1 MIKLFAFDIDGTLL
15 DNNSKVTDE
24 SREALKKLDDAGI
37 KVVLA
42 SGRVFSSIKYNQKS
56 LGISGPIVATNGSLI
71 SLDGKEIYK
80 SYYIEDDLLKK
91 LYEFC
96 LEYKMD
102 FHFYD
107 EDNYYT
113 NRLNLDRIKHLK
125 IDNDFGMNYQVD
137 LIIKN
142 DPVSYLINQGKKA
155 IKFQISGIDEKEIS
169 KEKIIDLLDKDFGED
184 LYITASGDSLLEIG
198 NKNATKWTSIE
209 EICDKLGIYTSEVAA
224 IGDAYNDIPMVKGAG
239 FGFAMGNAKDK
250 LKEVADVIVADN
262 ESGGALEAVNYV
274 LEANKNV

>member
-42 SGRVFSSIKYNQKS
+42 SGRVFPSIKYNQKL
-56 LGISGPIVATNGSLI
+56 LGITGPIVATNGSLI
-71 SLDGKEIYK
+71 SLDGREIYK
-80 SYYIEDDLLKK
+80 SYYIEDDLLKN

-209 EICDKLGIYTSEVAA
+209 EICDKLGIYTNEVAA
-224 IGDAYNDIPMVKGAG
+224 MGDAYNDIPMVKGAG
-239 FGFAMGNAKDK
+239 LGFAMGNAKDK

-262 ESGGALEAVNYV
+262 ESGGDLEAVNYV

>member
-42 SGRVFSSIKYNQKS
+42 SGRVFPSIKYNQKL
-56 LGISGPIVATNGSLI
+56 LGITGPIVATNGSLI
-71 SLDGKEIYK
+71 SFDGREIYK
-80 SYYIEDDLLKK
+80 SYYIEDDLLKN

-107 EDNYYT
+107 EENYYT
-113 NRLNLDRIKHLK
+113 NRLNLARIKHLK

-169 KEKIIDLLDKDFGED
+169 KDKIIDLLEKNFGED

-209 EICDKLGIYTSEVAA
+209 EICDKLGIYTNEVAA

-239 FGFAMGNAKDK
+239 LGFAMGNAKDK

>member
-42 SGRVFSSIKYNQKS
+42 SGRVFPSIKYNQKL

-71 SLDGKEIYK
+71 SLDGKEVYK
-80 SYYIEDDLLKK
+80 FYYIEDDLLKK

-209 EICDKLGIYTSEVAA
+209 EICDKLGIYTNEVAA

-239 FGFAMGNAKDK
+239 LGFAMGNAKDK

>member
-42 SGRVFSSIKYNQKS
+42 SGRVFPSIKYNQKL
-56 LGISGPIVATNGSLI
+56 LGITCPIVATNGSLI
-71 SLDGKEIYK
+71 SLDGREIYK
-80 SYYIEDDLLKK
+80 SYYIEDDLLKN

-209 EICDKLGIYTSEVAA
+209 EICDKLGIYTNEVAA
-224 IGDAYNDIPMVKGAG
+224 IGDAYNDIPMIKGAG
-239 FGFAMGNAKDK
+239 LGFAMGNAKDK

>member
-42 SGRVFSSIKYNQKS
+42 SGRVFPSIKYNQKL
-56 LGISGPIVATNGSLI
+56 LGIPGPIVATNGSLI
-71 SLDGKEIYK
+71 SLDGREIYK

-169 KEKIIDLLDKDFGED
+169 KEKIIDLLDKDFGKD

-209 EICDKLGIYTSEVAA
+209 EICDKLGIYTNEVAA

-239 FGFAMGNAKDK
+239 LGFAMGNAKDK

-274 LEANKNV
+274 LEVNKNV

>member
-42 SGRVFSSIKYNQKS
+42 SGRVFPSIKYNQKL
-56 LGISGPIVATNGSLI
+56 LGIPGPIVATNGSLI
-71 SLDGKEIYK
+71 SLDGRKIYK

-169 KEKIIDLLDKDFGED
+169 KEKIIDLLDRDYGKD

-209 EICDKLGIYTSEVAA
+209 EICDKLGIYTNEVAA

-239 FGFAMGNAKDK
+239 LGFAMGNAKDK

-274 LEANKNV
+274 LEVNKNV

>member
-42 SGRVFSSIKYNQKS
+42 SGRVFPSIKYNQKL
-56 LGISGPIVATNGSLI
+56 LGITGPIVATNGSLI
-71 SLDGKEIYK
+71 SLDGREIYK
-80 SYYIEDDLLKK
+80 SYYIEDDLLKN

-209 EICDKLGIYTSEVAA
+209 EICDKLGIYTNEVAA

-239 FGFAMGNAKDK
+239 LGFAMGNAKDK

>member
-24 SREALKKLDDAGI
+24 SRGALKKLDNAGI

-42 SGRVFSSIKYNQKS
+42 SGRVFPSIKYNQKL

-71 SLDGKEIYK
+71 SLDGREIYK

-155 IKFQISGIDEKEIS
+155 IKFQISGIDEKEMS
-169 KEKIIDLLDKDFGED
+169 KDKIIDLLDEDFGED

-239 FGFAMGNAKDK
+239 LGFAMGNAKDK

-274 LEANKNV
+274 LEVNKNV

>member
-37 KVVLA
+37 KIVLA
-42 SGRVFSSIKYNQKS
+42 SGRVFPSIKYNQKL
-56 LGISGPIVATNGSLI
+56 LGIPGPIVATNGSLI
-71 SLDGKEIYK
+71 SLDGRKIYK

-169 KEKIIDLLDKDFGED
+169 KEKIIDLLDRDYGKD

-209 EICDKLGIYTSEVAA
+209 EICDKLGIYTNEVAA

-239 FGFAMGNAKDK
+239 LGFAMGNAKDK

>member
-42 SGRVFSSIKYNQKS
+42 SGRVFPSIKYNQKL
-56 LGISGPIVATNGSLI
+56 LGIPGPIVATNGSLI
-71 SLDGKEIYK
+71 SLDGREIYK
-80 SYYIEDDLLKK
+80 SYYIEDDLLKN

-169 KEKIIDLLDKDFGED
+169 KDKIIDLLDKDFGED

-209 EICDKLGIYTSEVAA
+209 EICDKLGIYTNEVAA

-239 FGFAMGNAKDK
+239 LGFAMGNAKDK

>member
-42 SGRVFSSIKYNQKS
+42 SGRVFPSIKYNQKL
-56 LGISGPIVATNGSLI
+56 LGITGPIVATNGSLI
-71 SLDGKEIYK
+71 SLDGREIYK
-80 SYYIEDDLLKK
+80 SYYIEDDLLKN

-209 EICDKLGIYTSEVAA
+209 EICDKLGIYTNEVAA

-239 FGFAMGNAKDK
+239 LGFAMGKAKDK

>member
-42 SGRVFSSIKYNQKS
+42 SGRVFPSIKYNQKL
-56 LGISGPIVATNGSLI
+56 LGITGPIVATNGSLI
-71 SLDGKEIYK
+71 SLDGREIYK
-80 SYYIEDDLLKK
+80 SYYIEDDLLKN

-209 EICDKLGIYTSEVAA
+209 EICDKLGIYTNEVAA

-239 FGFAMGNAKDK
+239 LGFAMGNAKDK

-262 ESGGALEAVNYV
+262 ESGGVLEAVNYV

>member
-15 DNNSKVTDE
+15 DINSKVTDE

-42 SGRVFSSIKYNQKS
+42 SGRVFPSIKYNQKL
-56 LGISGPIVATNGSLI
+56 LGIPGPIVATNGSLI
-71 SLDGKEIYK
+71 SLDGREIYK

-96 LEYKMD
+96 LKYKMD

-155 IKFQISGIDEKEIS
+155 IKFQISGIDEKEMS
-169 KEKIIDLLDKDFGED
+169 KDKIIDLLDKDFGED

-209 EICDKLGIYTSEVAA
+209 EICDKLGIYTNEVAA

-239 FGFAMGNAKDK
+239 LGFAMGNAKDK

>member
-1 MIKLFAFDIDGTLL
+1 MIKLIAFDIDGTLL

-42 SGRVFSSIKYNQKS
+42 SGRVFPSIKYNQKS
-56 LGISGPIVATNGSLI
+56 LGIPGPIVATNGSLI
-71 SLDGKEIYK
+71 SLDGSEIYK

-209 EICDKLGIYTSEVAA
+209 EICDKLGIYTNEVAA

-239 FGFAMGNAKDK
+239 LGFAMGNAKDK

>member
-42 SGRVFSSIKYNQKS
+42 SGRVFPSIKYNQKL
-56 LGISGPIVATNGSLI
+56 LGITCPIVATNGSLI
-71 SLDGKEIYK
+71 SLDGREIYK
-80 SYYIEDDLLKK
+80 SYYIEDDLLKN

-209 EICDKLGIYTSEVAA
+209 EICDKLGIYTNEVAA
-224 IGDAYNDIPMVKGAG
+224 IGDAYNDIPMIKVFNLLLPAYKPADKPAG
-239 FGFAMGNAKDK
+239 PPPIIIISYIYLLIK
-250 LKEVADVIVADN
+250 I
-262 ESGGALEAVNYV
+262 
-274 LEANKNV
+274 

>member
-42 SGRVFSSIKYNQKS
+42 SGRVFPSIKYNQKL
-56 LGISGPIVATNGSLI
+56 LGITGPIVATNGSLI
-71 SLDGKEIYK
+71 SLDGREIYK
-80 SYYIEDDLLKK
+80 SYYIEDDLLKN

-125 IDNDFGMNYQVD
+125 INNDFGMNYQVD

-209 EICDKLGIYTSEVAA
+209 EICDKLGIYTNEVAA

-239 FGFAMGNAKDK
+239 LGFAMGNAKDK